1 MDDLFQEI
9 QDSRRKR
16 SGGSQTFIKDGK
28 LFANEKVLRG
38 YEDAQQIKQM
48 FSTAA
53 DLGTSFVKSIPDM
66 GVGLVKGLPV
76 GVAKF
81 GEETMRT
88 VLGGTITDMVE
99 ETFQIIPGYNTLN
112 DYFLD
117 ATKPEGTAQ
126 EISSGLGEAGGQ
138 IVVPGAL
145 ISKALKVYG
154 YGNTFLRNVLGYGS
168 AEAIG
173 LKAEDEAL
181 IEMGLQVIKDDSQI
195 AETMLNSLSANKD
208 LPYFMQKIQR
218 MPLRMLEGGLLGE
231 YAGKAIEGIG
241 KVYSLVRNSPRL
253 KTALENIGT
262 QAQESLDA
270 GGGTTLSALGA
281 GEIDK
286 AINTQLAKLAPNNQK
301 LITEGG
307 IEFSPEKGAENLRL
321 HLQRINSEKAYPGGP
336 KNERTVL
343 KAPNDNLPDIAIGNI
358 TFDDWI
364 NRVEKTSSPEQIMK
378 DAKWY
383 DEVFGEFEKVSE
395 GNKELTDRLATAW
408 FSVQQNESPAN
419 AMQNVLF
426 IYEQFKRG
434 VPIEEV
440 KGKGLP
446 MANRIGADIIYGKEV
461 TAGAGQKIADFID
474 SGYTKDVR
482 SIMGNAPEGGSPFV
496 IDIHSAR
503 ETGLVDQKYI
513 NHLERLG
520 YDVPDDIILDVG
532 EGGIKGPMY
541 ENRAIFGR
549 ELTEHLNSINWMGK
563 SDWKPREI
571 QAIGWNN
578 LTRLTGDVQAGGNID
593 TALTRNL
600 RRISMEVDPGEGSP
614 WAKEF
619 GEDYNNLSDEDKF
632 RINERTTSKAIEI
645 VSKRTGV
652 DLYGNVH
659 GTGGWEL
666 YQNPSTVMEGFQSH
680 EAAVETA
687 ARLGY
692 MLNQTEVWV
701 NTAKTLTK
709 NPNHY
714 GLDIIENT
722 GSTNL
727 RDTNT
732 LTNLFERIIK
742 ADPNGLF
749 RGYQPIIV
757 DGRPGIRIIIDKDA
771 IKNSPLTI
779 EQAKKYINEFTSTEG
794 ALTGLLEDLNFDVE
808 TVISEIELT
817 KLGNNWKRSKDGK
830 SYKTNIRNIGRSSA
844 EGGSRT
850 DLDTDGEE
858 LTNFFR
864 QEIEN
869 AKSKDGPSGG
879 PTGQATGS
887 NQGITAYS
895 GSGADFKKFSIE
907 KVGTGQGETNFG
919 YGLYFDANED
929 IATFFRGE
937 DGKTYK
943 VNLNVKDTDL
953 IDVETSFSQQPENV
967 QNALR
972 KYYDEYGIS
981 EDQPVS
987 DLIAAMP
994 NNPAS
999 VNYGKT
1005 KEFAQDMNSQG
1016 LKGLRYKTLSH
1027 PTKKTPSDTF
1037 VVFDDKVIEIL
1048 EKYGIVGPVLLSA
1061 GLAKE
1066 GLENGDTS

>member
-1 MDDLFQEI
+1 MDELFKEI
-9 QDSRRKR
+9 SDSRRIR
-16 SGGSQTFIKDGK
+16 SHGNTTYLKDGR
-28 LFANEKVLRG
+28 LFANEKILRG
-38 YEDAQQIKQM
+38 YEDFEKIKQM
-48 FSTAA
+48 GTTAGNI
-53 DLGTSFVKSIPDM
+53 LKGTPDFLYGGIKSIP
-66 GVGLVKGLPV
+66 GGIAL
-76 GVAKF
+76 A
-81 GEETMRT
+81 GEETFNTLLPFVNNNVMPWLSEN
-88 VLGGTITDMVE
+88 V
-99 ETFQIIPGYNTLN
+99 PGYNSINEYLN
-112 DYFLD
+112 DAL
-117 ATKPEGTAQ
+117 APEGKAQ
-126 EISSGLGEAGGQ
+126 EIGGAFGTEMGRL
-138 IVVPGAL
+138 VAPGAVYAKG
-145 ISKALKVYG
+145 IKALG
-154 YGNTFLRNVLGYGS
+154 YGKNFLANVLGYGT
-168 AEAIG
+168 AEFAG
-173 LKAEDEAL
+173 MKPEEEGL
-181 IEMGLQVIKDDSQI
+181 IEMGIQFFVQNDELQK
-195 AETMLNSLSANKD
+195 AMLQSISADEDMPFFLQK
-208 LPYFMQKIQR
+208 LQKAPQRYF
-218 MPLRMLEGGLLGE
+218 EGGLLGE
-231 YAGKAIEGIG
+231 GLEQGFKGLGVLYNAVKGSPNLKA
-241 KVYSLVRNSPRL
+241 
-253 KTALENIGT
+253 TLETIGT
-262 QAQESLDA
+262 KAQESLDA
-270 GGGTTLSALGA
+270 SDGTTLSALGV
-281 GEIDK
+281 GEMDK
-286 AINTQLAKLAPNNQK
+286 AINTQLAKLAPNNQELK
-301 LITEGG
+301 TEGG
-307 IEFSPEKGAENLRL
+307 IDIVPEKGAENLRL
-321 HLQRINSEKAYPGGP
+321 HLQRIESEKAYPGGP
-336 KNERTVL
+336 KNERTVI

-364 NRVEKTSSPEQIMK
+364 KRVEKTSSPEQIMK

-383 DEVFGEFEKVSE
+383 DEVFGEFEQVSE

-434 VPIEEV
+434 VPLEEV

-446 MANRIGADIIYGKEV
+446 MANKIGADIIYGKEV

-503 ETGLVDQKYI
+503 ETGLVDEIYI
-513 NHLERLG
+513 NHLKRLG
-520 YDVPDDIILDVG
+520 YEVPNDIIIDVG
-532 EGGIKGPMY
+532 GGGIKGPMY

-549 ELTEHLNSINWMGK
+549 ELTDHLNSINWMGK

-593 TALTRNL
+593 TALSRNL
-600 RRISMEVDPGEGSP
+600 RRISMEVDPGKGSP

-619 GEDYNNLSDEDKF
+619 GEDYNNLPDEDKF
-632 RINERTTSKAIEI
+632 SINERTTSKAIEI

-666 YQNPSTVMEGFQSH
+666 YQNPSTVMEGFISH
-680 EAAVETA
+680 DTAVETA
-687 ARLGY
+687 SRLGY

-701 NTAKTLTK
+701 NSAKTLTK
-709 NPNHY
+709 NPKHFSV
-714 GLDIIENT
+714 DIVET

-727 RDTNT
+727 RNSET
-732 LTNLFERIIK
+732 LKELFEKIVE

-749 RGYQPIIV
+749 RGYQPIMV
-757 DGRPGIRIIIDKDA
+757 NGKPGIKIIIDKDA
-771 IKNSPLTI
+771 IKRSPLTI
-779 EQAKKYINEFTSTEG
+779 EQAKNYIIDFVSPEG
-794 ALTGLLEDLNFDVE
+794 KLTNLTNDLNFDVNININE
-808 TVISEIELT
+808 SELT
-817 KLGNNWKRSKDGK
+817 KLGNNWTKDNKGG
-830 SYKTNIRNIGRSSA
+830 SYKSNIGNIRGSSSKVR
-844 EGGSRT
+844 SRT

-929 IATFFRGE
+929 IATFFKGE

-953 IDVETSFSQQPENV
+953 IDVETSFSQQPDNV

-987 DLIAAMP
+987 DLIEAMP

-1061 GLAKE
+1061 GASKQGE
-1066 GLENGDTS
+1066 QGGN

>member
-1 MDDLFQEI
+1 MDELFKEI
-9 QDSRRKR
+9 SDSRRIR
-16 SGGSQTFIKDGK
+16 SHGNTTYLKDGR
-28 LFANEKVLRG
+28 LFANEKILRG

-48 FSTAA
+48 FSTAV
-53 DLGTSFVKSIPDM
+53 DLGTSFVKNIPNIGI
-66 GVGLVKGLPV
+66 GVTKGIYT
-76 GVAKF
+76 GMARF
-81 GEETMRT
+81 SEETFRT
-88 VLGGTITDMVE
+88 VLGNTITDMIKK
-99 ETFQIIPGYNTLN
+99 TFDIIPGYNTLN
-112 DYFLD
+112 DYLVD
-117 ATKPEGTAQ
+117 ATTPEGTAQ

-154 YGNTFLRNVLGYGS
+154 YGSTFLRNVLGYGS

-173 LKAEDEAL
+173 LKPEDEAL

-195 AETMLNSLSANKD
+195 AEEMLSSLSANKD
-208 LPYFMQKIQR
+208 LPYFMQKLQR
-218 MPLRMLEGGLLGE
+218 TPLRMLEGGLLGE

-241 KVYSLVRNSPRL
+241 KVYSLVKNSPRL
-253 KTALENIGT
+253 KSSLETIGT
-262 QAQESLDA
+262 KAQESLDA
-270 GGGTTLSALGA
+270 GDGA
-281 GEIDK
+281 TSSLK
-286 AINTQLAKLAPNNQK
+286 
-301 LITEGG
+301 TEGG

-364 NRVEKTSSPEQIMK
+364 KRVEKTSSPEQIMK

-383 DEVFGEFEKVSE
+383 DEVFGEFEQVSE
-395 GNKELTDRLATAW
+395 GNKELTDKLATAW

-434 VPIEEV
+434 VPLEEV

-461 TAGAGQKIADFID
+461 KAGAGQKIADFID

-482 SIMGNAPEGGSPFV
+482 SIMGNNPEGGSPFV

-513 NHLERLG
+513 NHLKRLG

-549 ELTEHLNSINWMGK
+549 ELTDHLNSINWMGK

-632 RINERTTSKAIEI
+632 SINEKTTSKAIEI
-645 VSKRTGV
+645 VTKRTGV
-652 DLYGNVH
+652 NLYGNVH

-666 YQNPSTVMEGFQSH
+666 YQNPSTVMEGFISH
-680 EAAVETA
+680 DAAIETA

-701 NTAKTLTK
+701 NSAKTLTK
-709 NPNHY
+709 NPKHFSV
-714 GLDIIENT
+714 DIVET

-727 RDTNT
+727 RNSET
-732 LTNLFERIIK
+732 LKELFEKIVE

-749 RGYQPIIV
+749 RGYQPIMV
-757 DGRPGIRIIIDKDA
+757 NGKPGIKIIIDKDA
-771 IKNSPLTI
+771 IKGSPLTI
-779 EQAKKYINEFTSTEG
+779 EQAKNYIIDFVSPEG
-794 ALTGLLEDLNFDVE
+794 KLTNLTNDLNFDVNININE
-808 TVISEIELT
+808 SELT
-817 KLGNNWKRSKDGK
+817 KLGNNWTKDNKGG
-830 SYKTNIRNIGRSSA
+830 SYKSNIGNLGGSSS
-844 EGGSRT
+844 EVRSRT
-850 DLDTDGEE
+850 DIDTDGEE

-869 AKSKDGPSGG
+869 AKSKAEPSGG

-895 GSGADFKKFSIE
+895 GSGADFKEFSFE

-929 IATFFRGE
+929 IATFFKGE

-987 DLIAAMP
+987 NLIAAMP

-999 VNYGKT
+999 ANYGKT
-1005 KEFAQDMNSQG
+1005 KEFAEDMNSQG

-1066 GLENGDTS
+1066 GLEDGDTS